1 MQTKQMVIIGV
12 IVLAAGVGGF
22 FVGKSTVTA
31 AQSTRFAQ
39 FGAGMTG
46 GQRPGGAQNAGTRGA
61 TGARFRPVTG
71 DIIESST
78 DSITVKLTDG
88 SSKIVLFSDE
98 TNINKAQEASSADLQ
113 VGEKVMVTGQD
124 NSDGSVTAQNIQL
137 NPVFRG
143 QTELTPAPT
152 R

>member
-1 MQTKQMVIIGV
+1 MRTKQMIVIGV
-12 IVLAAGVGGF
+12 VAVVVGAGGF
-22 FVGKSTVTA
+22 FVGRYTVTN
-31 AQSTRFAQ
+31 AQSTRAGQ
-39 FGAGMTG
+39 FGAGATG
-46 GQRPGGAQNAGTRGA
+46 NPRIGGFQGAGTRGA
-61 TGARFRPVTG
+61 GGVRFRPVSG

-88 SSKIVLFSDE
+88 SSKIVLFSDT
-98 TNINKAQEASSADLQ
+98 TNINKAQAATPADLQ

-143 QTELTPAPT
+143 QPESTPVPT
-152 R
+152 Q